1 MEQRTLSNKSSLTD
15 QGSIKTIFW
24 AGLVSG
30 ILDALAA
37 CIVFYLAKG
46 FNPGQVMQYIASG
59 CFGMG
64 AFAGG
69 SSMIII
75 GFILHFVIAF
85 AIAAAYFL
93 IFPFIKIMRTQ
104 PVISGLLLGII
115 AWAFM
120 NLLVIPLSLAPKE
133 PFNAV
138 AAIVSIVWHMVLV
151 GLPVALI
158 TKKHFD
164 RGI

>member
-1 MEQRTLSNKSSLTD
+1 MEQRTFTSTSSLTSPD
-15 QGSIKTIFW
+15 SLKTIFW

-30 ILDALAA
+30 ILDAMAA

-59 CFGMG
+59 CFGMT
-64 AFAGG
+64 AFSGG
-69 SSMIII
+69 ITMISI

-85 AIAAAYFL
+85 AIAAVYFM
-93 IFPFIKIMRTQ
+93 IFPYMKIMRTQ
-104 PVISGLLLGII
+104 PVISGLLLGVI

-133 PFNAV
+133 PFNLA